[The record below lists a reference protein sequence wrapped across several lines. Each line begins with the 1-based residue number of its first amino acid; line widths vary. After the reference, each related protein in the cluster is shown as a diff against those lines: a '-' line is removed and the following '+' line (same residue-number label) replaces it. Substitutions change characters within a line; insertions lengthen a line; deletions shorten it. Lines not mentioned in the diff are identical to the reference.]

1 MGLIN
6 LKTDLKSLKYGKD
19 RVGGGSSQQPF
30 IQKAIPDGF
39 GAVGNT
45 GGLDVFTRG
54 GSLVFEK
61 TADDTSRLSKL
72 LLTTNTFQG
81 PAFSIKQ
88 NVLSRQSVQTQAS
101 PKGLN
106 QGPYIPTSTIAQAT
120 VSATGLHFNTF
131 GLNPVPG
138 SPVSLVTYSDVV
150 TYSQTPDS
158 NRLIQLSGSF
168 VGIKNPSNILRQY
181 SGGPGAFLGLGTTT
195 IQTPPEQRTGLNGNN
210 TLYWERQKNI
220 LRPVNLVNGPR
231 LLNASDKQGLDPY
244 TVGGLNLDNTFFDIT
259 YGVNTPSG
267 PGSLVTLNQIRLTP
281 ELGTKSNLDWGF
293 NSIYTSQNDLTGS
306 LYFIPA
312 SQPALLTPGPDA
324 SLLTLVGAGK
334 LENRT
339 PSYDNQN
346 IPSNLQSY
354 DTIKKYNVQPNGD
367 QKLFGGVNDTNTEP
381 ADFRKFVTSTVV
393 KNQAYNSTDFTR
405 NRKYLLGSPGSKA
418 AKTNPLAGRDFI
430 NFQKVST
437 TPTYQN
443 NDLVPF
449 LIKYYSYD
457 GEDQYIQF
465 RAFVTGF
472 SDTYTPDWASF
483 KYLGRGEDF
492 YTYNG
497 FSREISLSFKVHA
510 QSKGEMAGQYNKLNY
525 LASLMTPSYSKAGF
539 MRGNFVEITFGDYL
553 VNTPG
558 IIGNLAY
565 SIPDESPWDIARDNN
580 GDLTSDKKLSH
591 LIDVTTFNFKPIHSF
606 VPQVNTPLIA
616 GASLV

>member
-1 MGLIN
+1 LSLSYNAGVATVGSEQVRNRLVFRDNNLIN
-6 LKTDLKSLKYGKD
+6 LKT
-19 RVGGGSSQQPF
+19 
-30 IQKAIPDGF
+30 A
-39 GAVGNT
+39 
-45 GGLDVFTRG
+45 
-54 GSLVFEK
+54 
-61 TADDTSRLSKL
+61 
-72 LLTTNTFQG
+72 
-81 PAFSIKQ
+81 
-88 NVLSRQSVQTQAS
+88 
-101 PKGLN
+101 PKG
-106 QGPYIPTSTIAQAT
+106 
-120 VSATGLHFNTF
+120 
-131 GLNPVPG
+131 
-138 SPVSLVTYSDVV
+138 
-150 TYSQTPDS
+150 
-158 NRLIQLSGSF
+158 
-168 VGIKNPSNILRQY
+168 
-181 SGGPGAFLGLGTTT
+181 
-195 IQTPPEQRTGLNGNN
+195 
-210 TLYWERQKNI
+210 
-220 LRPVNLVNGPR
+220 
-231 LLNASDKQGLDPY
+231 DK
-244 TVGGLNLDNTFFDIT
+244 
-259 YGVNTPSG
+259 PSG
-267 PGSLVTLNQIRLTP
+267 VVYDIQSRYAG
-281 ELGTKSNLDWGF
+281 
-293 NSIYTSQNDLTGS
+293 QNNLTGS
-306 LYFIPA
+306 LYFIPV
-312 SQPALLTPGPDA
+312 SQSAFLTPGPDA
-324 SLLTLVGAGK
+324 SLLTLVGTGK

-346 IPSNLQSY
+346 TPSNLQTY
-354 DTIKKYNVQPNGD
+354 DTIQKYNVQPNGD
-367 QKLFGGVNDTNTEP
+367 QKLFGGINDTNTEP

-393 KNQAYNSTDFTR
+393 KNSAYDAALF
-405 NRKYLLGSPGSKA
+405 NRDTTYLLGSPGSKI
-418 AKTNPLAGRDFI
+418 AKEDNFTGTDII

-437 TPTYQN
+437 APTYQN

-449 LIKYYSYD
+449 LIRYYNYD